1 MSSRQPMT
9 ARDAIVTDPSVSAT
23 EFRFCPLCATE
34 LAPRADGARMRLSCP
49 SCGFVHYH
57 NPVPAAG
64 GIICRGPNVCLVR
77 RAVDPR
83 RGYWSLPAG
92 FVEYDETPA
101 QCASREIAEE
111 TGLQVRIEETLG
123 VYAGLDDPRSRA
135 VLIVYWAREVGQNTP
150 VAGDDADQIGFFP
163 PPEIP
168 AQIAFRAHR
177 QALDDAF
184 RHPRF
189 RTMGVEHS

>member
-1 MSSRQPMT
+1 MPGRSG
-9 ARDAIVTDPSVSAT
+9 SVGG
-23 EFRFCPLCATE
+23 FRFCPLCATE
-34 LAPRADGARMRLSCP
+34 LTLRADGARMRLSCP

-64 GIICRGPNVCLVR
+64 GIICRGPSVCLVR

-83 RGYWSLPAG
+83 RGCWSLPAG

-111 TGLQVRIEETLG
+111 TGLQVSIEEPLG

-135 VLIVYWAREVGQNTP
+135 ILIVYWAREVGQSTP
-150 VAGDDADQIGFFP
+150 VAGDDADQMGFFP
-163 PPEIP
+163 PHEVP

-189 RTMGVEHS
+189 GASGVA